1 MFRSNYKKAY
11 EKLLIEVL
19 SYNMSLEYYKQ
30 LLYNLAKNTNI
41 ILSTKV
47 IKSFFEN
54 ENDYLKFED
63 EYIKNLTVYFAN
75 KKRNKTK

>member
-19 SYNMSLEYYKQ
+19 NFNMSLEYYKQ
-30 LLYNLAKNTNI
+30 LLYNIAKNSNI
-41 ILSTKV
+41 VLPPKI

-54 ENDYLKFED
+54 ENDYLKFKD
-63 EYIKNLTVYFAN
+63 EYIKSLTIYFGN

>member
-19 SYNMSLEYYKQ
+19 NFNMSLEYYKL
-30 LLYNLAKNTNI
+30 LLYNLAKNSNI
-41 ILSTKV
+41 VLSPKI

-54 ENDYLKFED
+54 EKDYLKFKN
-63 EYIKNLTVYFAN
+63 EYIKSLTIYFVN
-75 KKRNKTK
+75 KKRKNIK

>member
-19 SYNMSLEYYKQ
+19 NFNMSLEYYKQ
-30 LLYNLAKNTNI
+30 LFYNLAKNSNI
-41 ILSTKV
+41 VLSPKI

-54 ENDYLKFED
+54 ENDYLKFKD
-63 EYIKNLTVYFAN
+63 EYIRSLTIYFGN